1 MESRHQSPFTGF
13 LAGAVIGGLA
23 GAVLALLFAPK
34 SGKELR
40 KDLADTS
47 EDLIGRAKEMLANE
61 ATAVEATVNRAGDVL
76 HRAVDDAVDDVVN
89 EGRMKAERIV
99 SSARQQAE
107 SLLSNAEQ
115 VLRDARSRAEGAK
128 REGSE
133 R

>member
-1 MESRHQSPFTGF
+1 MKNIWRSWCYRTVEDR
-13 LAGAVIGGLA
+13 IGLKDS
-23 GAVLALLFAPK
+23 LSIDDLTYDRFA
-34 SGKELR
+34 SVVDR
-40 KDLADTS
+40 DV
-47 EDLIGRAKEMLANE
+47 
-61 ATAVEATVNRAGDVL
+61 VEGDVSPL
-76 HRAVDDAVDDVVN
+76 VDEVVQAVDELSGAIDFLRRPPALAVGGFDDAVDDVVN